1 MDSPAQ
7 MGDRV
12 GGMKK
17 YWLNV
22 KVVVLRMIVIVERAA
37 HMFAL
42 DTCNFHIA

>member
-12 GGMKK
+12 GGRKK

-22 KVVVLRMIVIVERAA
+22 KVVVLRTIMIEERAA
-37 HMFAL
+37 PMFAL
-42 DTCNFHIA
+42 DTCNFYIA